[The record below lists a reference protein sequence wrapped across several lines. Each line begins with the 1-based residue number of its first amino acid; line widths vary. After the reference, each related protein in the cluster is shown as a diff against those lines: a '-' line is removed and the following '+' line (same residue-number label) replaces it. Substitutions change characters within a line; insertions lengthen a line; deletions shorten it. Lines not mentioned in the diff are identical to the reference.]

1 MKNGTQMEFIV
12 QQNNR
17 KYTNKIETMIC
28 VIGAIEIQQG
38 KSIENGGVGACDGCE
53 GWWLF

>member
-1 MKNGTQMEFIV
+1 MEFIV

-28 VIGAIEIQQG
+28 VISTIEIQQG
-38 KSIENGGVGACDGCE
+38 KSIENGGVGACGGCE